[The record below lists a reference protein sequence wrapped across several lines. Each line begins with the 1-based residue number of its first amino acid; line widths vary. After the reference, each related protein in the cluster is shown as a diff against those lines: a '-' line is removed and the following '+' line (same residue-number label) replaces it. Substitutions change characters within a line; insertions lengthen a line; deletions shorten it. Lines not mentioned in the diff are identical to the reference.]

1 MIKFKKNVLV
11 AFAALSAT
19 CLSACGS
26 KADVTLW
33 GSFGSKYSTILD
45 SLVQDMSSELK
56 LKIKHDS
63 KGSYPGVRKEMINA
77 IATGKYPELAV
88 GYPDHFAQYHG
99 SGILRPLDNLVSDVL
114 NDYNTNYMPENYLY
128 DQDGTKHLYGV
139 PFNKSTELLGYNGVF
154 VDYCASLYPEENLK
168 VLPQTWDEWA
178 VAKSEPTS
186 KAGRYYSVYK
196 DLIRNKKVIWAS
208 QAEDGTASGFV
219 ESTSE
224 VAGKVKVF
232 DFREVE
238 ETVTKLMTWDST
250 DNAFITLVRQ
260 WDSQYTSLPEE
271 EYSVHPKRRH
281 GHVLFANDTN
291 LPKTI
296 KMLRFFK
303 KMYNDDIFGTP
314 SDIGGNFSSEA
325 FSRGCVMFMVCSSG
339 GLSYN
344 TSNWNNRFRV
354 APIPYKDEDHKLV
367 ISQGANICMTKK
379 GNEQKSLKVLKA
391 LTTGKFQ
398 TRWTIETGYFPAS
411 ESAADSAEYRAF
423 LSDTSYSDKTV
434 VAYREGAQVNNN
446 EYRGKAH
453 ENEAG
458 WKAWHPFV
466 DDAFIGSA
474 VVRDQVSFI
483 IPNTLKN
490 VQDVEGD
497 NDYKSVLRT
506 VLNSNEIA
514 GNINIVVDSSLVS

>member
-1 MIKFKKNVLV
+1 MIKLKKSVLV
-11 AFAALSAT
+11 GFAAITAT

-26 KADVTLW
+26 KSDVTLW

-45 SLVQDMSSELK
+45 DLVADMSEDLGM
-56 LKIKHDS
+56 KIKHDS

-99 SGILRPLDNLVSDVL
+99 SGILRPLDELVKGDML
-114 NDYNTNYMPENYLY
+114 ADYDPNYMPENYLH
-128 DQDGTKHLYGV
+128 DQDGSKHLYGV

-154 VDYCASLYPEENLK
+154 VDYCAEKYSDTSLLTP
-168 VLPQTWDEWA
+168 PTTWAEWS
-178 VAKSEPTS
+178 VAKSDPTS
-186 KAGRYYSVYK
+186 KAGKYYEAFK
-196 DLIRNKKVIWAS
+196 DLIRNKRVIYAT
-208 QAEDGTASGFV
+208 QEEDGSCHDFSPSKGSGQI
-219 ESTSE
+219 E
-224 VAGKVKVF
+224 VF
-232 DFREVE
+232 NFTEVE

-260 WDSQYTSLPEE
+260 WDAKYTELPES

-281 GHVLFANDTN
+281 GHVLFANDEN

-296 KMLRFFK
+296 KMLRTFK
-303 KMYNDDIFGTP
+303 KMYDDDIFGTP
-314 SDIGGNFSSEA
+314 GDIGGNFSSEA
-325 FSRGCVMFMVCSSG
+325 FARGCVMFMVCSSG

-344 TSNWNNRFRV
+344 TSNWENRFRV
-354 APIPYKDEDHKLV
+354 APIPYSDEDHKYV

-379 GNEQKSLKVLKA
+379 GSEAKAFKVMKA

-411 ESAADSAEYRAF
+411 TSSADSEEYQAF
-423 LSDTSYSDKTV
+423 LNDTSYEDKTV
-434 VAYREGAQVNNN
+434 VAYREGAKVNND

-453 ENEAG
+453 ESDASFKKWNR
-458 WKAWHPFV
+458 FV

-474 VVRDQVSFI
+474 VVREQVAFI
-483 IPNTLKN
+483 IPNALKN
-490 VQDVEGD
+490 VHNVEED
-497 NDYKSVLRT
+497 AEYISVLKT
-506 VLNSNEIA
+506 ILNSNEIS
-514 GNINIVVDSSLVS
+514 GNINIVVDSKLVS